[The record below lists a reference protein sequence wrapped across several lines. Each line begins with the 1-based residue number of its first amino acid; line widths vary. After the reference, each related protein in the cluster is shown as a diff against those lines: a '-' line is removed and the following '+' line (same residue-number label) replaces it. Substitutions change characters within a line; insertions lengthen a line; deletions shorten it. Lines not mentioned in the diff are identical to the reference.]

1 MLSGSDRDVDV
12 PAIQIL
18 PWRLIIEKI
27 DLSLLELS
35 RKFLQ
40 AFGEGY
46 FTKEHFETKS
56 KETESLAYSHTYE
69 YLKCALFHR
78 VMHDMALKSSTFSNI
93 KELDE
98 FYIRYL
104 HNFPNL
110 IQEFLEERFN
120 KRLIKDA
127 DLDTPI
133 SKRKLEMM
141 EKIISLVHALDKVRF
156 MLEQLDM
163 QHSVRDCENKTITFY
178 ENAKIFANNIA
189 LIDCGNC
196 QHRIIDPLTDLNHT
210 LITIMKNKG
219 YGEVKVEDLLENTEN
234 TTAKAAM
241 FSGLYAELSHLPVL
255 SDLKVLVDRLQKEKI
270 KEASAELVARVK
282 VIADIRQILRYA
294 TDKLLD
300 ESDKQ
305 LNLFAGQCESLTLLQ
320 NAIKEMKEIVAFFN
334 AIESLRHYCHEILGP
349 RCIEAGKEACGQTSN
364 PLNKR
369 WAEAQD
375 YSLSSILALTEQVR
389 AGCGQYEEAHE
400 KYREA
405 CVVSEVRYNPLTQAT
420 ALIDEWRTVNKQVAD
435 VADQCDE
442 LLGGTAKL
450 SMSLA
455 QTNEQFILTFLKRH
469 WPELS
474 IGVTVPSALTVG
486 LTLTVLAVSPW
497 ITVPVAAV
505 GVVGGLGVSLFRDR
519 FFPPA
524 VPLPKVSQD
533 VAKVEE
539 VVDTKHINQR
549 LFGTTDDPVIV
560 TEVRSNAR
568 ETPAPAGI
576 SSWLAGFAR
585 LQGPNGLAATRQ
597 TTLREEA
604 NRQAVYLQEFEQT
617 WNFNK

>member
-1 MLSGSDRDVDV
+1 MLSGSDRDVEV
-12 PAIQIL
+12 PAIQVL
-18 PWRLIIEKI
+18 PWRLIIDKI
-27 DLSLLELS
+27 DVSLLELS

-56 KETESLAYSHTYE
+56 KETESLAYNHTYE

-78 VMHDMALKSSTFSNI
+78 VMHDMAVKSSTFSNL

-98 FYIRYL
+98 FYIRYR
-104 HNFPNL
+104 HNFPHL
-110 IQEFLEERFN
+110 TQEFFGERFN

-127 DLDTPI
+127 DLDIPI
-133 SKRKLEMM
+133 SERKLEMI

-163 QHSVRDCENKTITFY
+163 QHSVRDCENKTITLH

-189 LIDCGNC
+189 LIDCDNC

-219 YGEVKVEDLLENTEN
+219 YGEVKVEGLLDNTEN
-234 TTAKAAM
+234 TQAAM
-241 FSGLYAELSHLPVL
+241 FSRLYAELSHLPVL
-255 SDLKVLVDRLQKEKI
+255 SDLKVFVDRLQKEKI

-282 VIADIRQILRYA
+282 VIADIREMLRYA
-294 TDKLLD
+294 TDRLLD

-320 NAIKEMKEIVAFFN
+320 DAIKDMKEIAAFFN

-349 RCIEAGKEACGQTSN
+349 RCMEVGKEASGQTSN

-369 WAEAQD
+369 WAEAHD
-375 YSLSSILALTEQVR
+375 YSLSSVLALTEQVR
-389 AGCGQYEEAHE
+389 EGCRQYEEVHE

-405 CVVSEVRYNPLTQAT
+405 CVVSDVRYNPLMRAA

-455 QTNEQFILTFLKRH
+455 QTNEQFVLIFLKRH

-505 GVVGGLGVSLFRDR
+505 GMVGGLGVSLFRDR

-560 TEVRSNAR
+560 TEVRSDHR
-568 ETPAPAGI
+568 ETSAPAGM

-585 LQGPNGLAATRQ
+585 LQGPNALAATRQ
-597 TTLREEA
+597 APLREEA
-604 NRQAVYLQEFEQT
+604 NRQTVYLEEFEQT